1 MVQDLDDLIKQ
12 DLPIDHR
19 IHSRLIGRR
28 GRNIRQIMDQ
38 YKVEIRFPSEDSDPD
53 IVTII
58 GPEEKVQECV
68 DYLLNVVEEY
78 VSLFKNHNAS
88 TTAKQYYI
96 LFFRI
101 KQMQDM
107 DDNDSS
113 QQYLR
118 SSKQEGQH
126 NHRNAG
132 QPGFVV
138 AGAPWEHQQPPLQ
151 NRLPVVAP
159 NTASN
164 EEFPSFGGTG
174 NNATSGTA
182 PLWGPKR

>member
-1 MVQDLDDLIKQ
+1 
-12 DLPIDHR
+12 
-19 IHSRLIGRR
+19 
-28 GRNIRQIMDQ
+28 
-38 YKVEIRFPSEDSDPD
+38 
-53 IVTII
+53 
-58 GPEEKVQECV
+58 
-68 DYLLNVVEEY
+68 
-78 VSLFKNHNAS
+78 
-88 TTAKQYYI
+88 
-96 LFFRI
+96 
-101 KQMQDM
+101 MQDM

-138 AGAPWEHQQPPLQ
+138 AGAPWEQQQPQLQ

-164 EEFPSFGGTG
+164 EEFPLFGGTG
-174 NNATSGTA
+174 NNATTSGTA